1 MKRSALNVFF
11 TPDRKLRNGVWVALF
26 FLVLALLVVP
36 VVIFARRREGDVPIA
51 LQAVLVG
58 VASIVCQALRRRPP
72 TELTGR
78 LDARALGD
86 LVRGGALG
94 MLLMLLPACLS
105 LALRRVEW
113 TWAPPGLA
121 AVASSA
127 GLFAAV
133 AVAEELL
140 FRGFVF
146 QRLVAGIGTWPAQLV
161 MGAYFLL
168 THAGNPGMTGQTR
181 VWASVNI
188 FLASILF
195 GLAYLRTGGLAMP
208 IGMHWMANW
217 AQGGVLGLGVSGEG
231 QRGLWTPVVD
241 RGPAWLTGGA
251 FGLEASAPGLA
262 CVVAG
267 LALLRVWPR
276 GLGEVRRPAP

>member
-1 MKRSALNVFF
+1 MNVFV
-11 TPDRKLRNGVWVALF
+11 TPGGKLRNGVWVAVF

-36 VVIFARRREGDVPIA
+36 VVVLARRREGDVPIA

-58 VASIVCQALRRRPP
+58 VATIVCQALRRRPL

-78 LDARALGD
+78 LDARALGN

-94 MLLMLLPACLS
+94 MLLMLLPALLL

-113 TWAPPGLA
+113 TWAPPGIA
-121 AVASSA
+121 AIASSV

-146 QRLVAGIGTWPAQLV
+146 QRLVAGIGTWSAQLV
-161 MGAYFLL
+161 MAAYFLL
-168 THAGNPGMTGQTR
+168 THAANPGMTGQR
-181 VWASVNI
+181 RIWASVNI

-195 GLAYLRTGGLAMP
+195 GLAYLRTRGLAMP

-231 QRGLWTPVVD
+231 QRGLWTPVID

-267 LALLRVWPR
+267 LVLLHAWPR
-276 GLGEVRRPAP
+276 GLGAVRSSSP

>member
-1 MKRSALNVFF
+1 VNLFLS
-11 TPDRKLRNGVWVALF
+11 PDRKLRNGVWVTVF
-26 FLVLALLVVP
+26 FLALALLVVP
-36 VVIFARRREGDVPIA
+36 VVVFARRLEGDVPVA

-58 VASIVCQALRRRPP
+58 VASIVCQALRRRPL

-78 LDARALGD
+78 LDARALAD
-86 LVRGGALG
+86 LARGGALG
-94 MLLMLLPACLS
+94 MLLMLVPALLL

-113 TWAPPGLA
+113 TWAPPGISEIG
-121 AVASSA
+121 SSV

-146 QRLVAGIGTWPAQLV
+146 QRLVAGIGAWPAQMV

-168 THAGNPGMTGQTR
+168 TQTR

-188 FLASILF
+188 FLASIVF
-195 GLAYLRTGGLAMP
+195 GLAYLRTRGLAMP

-231 QRGLWTPVVD
+231 QRGLWTPTLD

-262 CVVAG
+262 CVVA
-267 LALLRVWPR
+267 ALVLLYVWPR
-276 GLGEVRRPAP
+276 YLGEARRASS